1 MRSSETTSRTYR
13 KEVIKIYFLHTKGST
28 MGSLYSQ
35 TIPSL
40 LFSAAYSFNVF
51 SSGHPHGQCPKRR
64 CSSGSTAI
72 FICPPPPPPPRLPTA
87 NDLKLSLSLQ
97 QVFGID
103 NMLMQHGF
111 KTVIAVA
118 DDGVQPG
125 PVRRHISVDRRRPHG
140 DN

>member
-1 MRSSETTSRTYR
+1 MCSPLVTPMANVLRGDAPAEA
-13 KEVIKIYFLHTKGST
+13 
-28 MGSLYSQ
+28 
-35 TIPSL
+35 PP
-40 LFSAAYSFNVF
+40 FSFA
-51 SSGHPHGQCPKRR
+51 R
-64 CSSGSTAI
+64 
-72 FICPPPPPPPRLPTA
+72 PPPPPPRLPTA